1 MRALVVL
8 AGEPRASGAWL
19 RGVPAGLVIAADG
32 GAATLDAAGR
42 RADLVVGD
50 LDSLAAGALEALVA
64 AGTRIE
70 RHPEEK
76 DHTDAEL
83 ALEAAIRAGAAEIV
97 VVGAFGGP
105 RLDHELANLLLLAR
119 PDLAAI
125 DVALVTEE
133 LTVRALR
140 GPGILELAG
149 SPGDWVSLVPL
160 SETVERVA
168 TDGLRYPLRHEPLA
182 RGSSR
187 GVSNELTGAR
197 ASVEAAAGILLVT
210 VGTRRR

>member
-8 AGEPRASGAWL
+8 GGDPLGSEGWL
-19 RGVPAGLVIAADG
+19 RGIPADVVIAADG
-32 GAATLDAAGR
+32 GAASCAAAGR
-42 RADLVVGD
+42 RPDLVVGD
-50 LDSLAAGALEALVA
+50 LDSLDEPALAAFAAG
-64 AGTRIE
+64 GTRVE
-70 RHPEEK
+70 RHPAEK
-76 DHTDAEL
+76 DQTDAEL
-83 ALEAAIRAGAAEIV
+83 ALEAAVRAGADEIV

-125 DVALVTEE
+125 DLAIVTER
-133 LTVRALR
+133 LTLRALR
-140 GPGILELAG
+140 GPGILELGG

-160 SETVERVA
+160 SETVAGVA

-187 GVSNELTGAR
+187 GVSNELTGVR
-197 ASVEAAAGILLVT
+197 ASVEAGSGILLVT
-210 VGTRRR
+210 VTTRRR